1 MKIGAS
7 TLAIANEK
15 FGENLGYYEDLG
27 LEYIEIVNQYPN
39 IDEYDDV
46 LNSFNF
52 KYTVHSPIMDINIA
66 SLNEA
71 IRQTS
76 VNEIKKSMDLATKI
90 DADLV
95 VVHPGNV
102 PFMGRGLED
111 LIYEIGKK
119 SIIELNEY
127 GQDIGVIPAV
137 ENMPDFEG
145 AMHKDIYVLSEML
158 ESIDT
163 AMTLD
168 VGHANTLGYAPN
180 EMYFSSI
187 KHIHMSNNFGDDDT
201 HLPLNEGSIDFKEV
215 IDLFESKNY
224 KGIYMLEVT
233 SNDSVEKSLEY
244 IKNL

>member
-15 FGENLGYYEDLG
+15 FGENLGFYEDLD
-27 LEYIEIVNQYPN
+27 LKYIEIIDQYPN
-39 IDEYDDV
+39 IDDNADL

-52 KYTVHSPIMDINIA
+52 KYTVHSPIVDINIA

-76 VNEIKKSMDLATKI
+76 INEIKKSMDLATKI
-90 DADLV
+90 NADLV

-111 LIYEIGKK
+111 VIYEIGKK
-119 SIIELNEY
+119 SIIELGEY
-127 GQDIGVIPAV
+127 GQEIGVTPAV

-145 AMHKDIYVLSEML
+145 AMHKDINVLSELL

-168 VGHANTLGYAPN
+168 VGHANTLGYTPD
-180 EMYFSSI
+180 EMYSSAI
-187 KHIHMSNNFGDDDT
+187 KHIHMSNNYGDDDS
-201 HLPLNEGSIDFKEV
+201 HLALNEGSIDFKEV
-215 IDLFESKNY
+215 FDIFESKKYN
-224 KGIYMLEVT
+224 GIYMLELT
-233 SNDSVEKSLEY
+233 SNDSIEKSLEY